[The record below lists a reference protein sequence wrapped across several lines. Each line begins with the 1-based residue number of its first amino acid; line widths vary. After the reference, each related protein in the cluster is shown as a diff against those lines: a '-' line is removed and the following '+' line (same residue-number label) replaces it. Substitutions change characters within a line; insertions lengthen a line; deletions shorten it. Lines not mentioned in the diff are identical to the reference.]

1 MTSKRD
7 LNTEAASQI
16 CTISASMVGVCL
28 TTIGLIRVI
37 ITLNKI
43 DTFADNIL
51 AFDAVI
57 FLIATITSYWAMRR
71 RHIERLHL
79 LEKIADLAFLSG
91 ILVMTFACVFIAFV
105 MTIK

>member
-1 MTSKRD
+1 MSKKHD

-16 CTISASMVGVCL
+16 CPLSASMVGVCL
-28 TTIGLIRVI
+28 TTIGLIRVV
-37 ITLNKI
+37 ITLKQI

-57 FLIATITSYWAMRR
+57 FLIATITSYWAMRH

-79 LEKIADLAFLSG
+79 LEKIADMAFMSG
-91 ILVMTFACVFIAFV
+91 ILVMTIACIFIAFA
-105 MTIK
+105 ISIN